1 MKILSVSDGKIY
13 HFILL
18 FGWGPAHLSPSVL
31 REGAGRFT
39 ASSDLFVAGR
49 RVQKEPEHFA
59 AAGGAWE
66 SHKGTAGTDSPLPV
80 QGTRNVSMKGVVVA
94 GLSPGRFPQG
104 GDLSGGCGFPAQDWA
119 GLEEQHGMDSWRGG
133 RGRGRRRRKLPRAT
147 WGQEA
152 AKVQAALSDSRL

>member
-1 MKILSVSDGKIY
+1 MAKIF
-13 HFILL
+13 HFILM

-39 ASSDLFVAGR
+39 ASSDLYVAGR
-49 RVQKEPEHFA
+49 TVQKEPEHFA

-66 SHKGTAGTDSPLPV
+66 SHKDTARVRGSGTDSPLP
-80 QGTRNVSMKGVVVA
+80 VVVA

-119 GLEEQHGMDSWRGG
+119 GLEE
-133 RGRGRRRRKLPRAT
+133 
-147 WGQEA
+147 
-152 AKVQAALSDSRL
+152 